1 MLRRQLDFTPPP
13 RTPIRLTYS
22 LRILQHQ
29 QIITLDELTGL
40 VVVKVLALVGDFA
53 VSGRGGTIPARIG
66 DVLAVVGGSGTR
78 DGYVGADL
86 AACDTDRE
94 AIVPARRRARAPVAR
109 GVVARARA

>member
-29 QIITLDELTGL
+29 QIIALDELTGL

-53 VSGRGGTIPARIG
+53 VRGSRRHDP
-66 DVLAVVGGSGTR
+66 
-78 DGYVGADL
+78 GADWR
-86 AACDTDRE
+86 C
-94 AIVPARRRARAPVAR
+94 ARRRWR
-109 GVVARARA
+109 

>member
-1 MLRRQLDFTPPP
+1 VTSPTAGSGWLFPGICCPTRHVGD
-13 RTPIRLTYS
+13 

-66 DVLAVVGGSGTR
+66 DVLAVAKLVMAMS
-78 DGYVGADL
+78 
-86 AACDTDRE
+86 
-94 AIVPARRRARAPVAR
+94 VPTWLRVIQIAKL
-109 GVVARARA
+109 